1 LSKERLAAV
10 ALILYIFP
18 YASFLM
24 EAHYRGSLL
33 VGGLLVVAI
42 TVLLATATRVYGSIY
57 LVLLGNVISA
67 FISYLF
73 IRDWS
78 GTTAKILFFEP
89 LSILQAMFAYTGFL
103 WMVQAITMI
112 VIEIVRR
119 RKGKKTVSTGT

>member
-1 LSKERLAAV
+1 
-10 ALILYIFP
+10 
-18 YASFLM
+18 M